1 MICGVT
7 AMEELSEIQI
17 ILPRYLLYLTKAHD
31 KELRSSHDPL
41 SENDDNGLI

>member
-17 ILPRYLLYLTKAHD
+17 VLPQYPPPLTNAQ
-31 KELRSSHDPL
+31 
-41 SENDDNGLI
+41 